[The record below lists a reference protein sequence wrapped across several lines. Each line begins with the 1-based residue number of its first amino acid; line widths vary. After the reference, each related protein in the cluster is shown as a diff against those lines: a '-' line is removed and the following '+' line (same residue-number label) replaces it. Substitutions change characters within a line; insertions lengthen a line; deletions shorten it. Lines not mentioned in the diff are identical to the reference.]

1 MPRRAL
7 ESARMHVVQVGLDH
21 HHAPIWLR
29 ERAGFTAGQA
39 ASRHVMER
47 AGVGEALVLSTC
59 NRVELYATADREH
72 IDDVAERLIALL
84 AERAEAPVDAVRA
97 HLVVRRG
104 AEAVRHMCRVAAGLE
119 SMAVGET
126 QIAGQLR
133 RAVAEARA
141 EGALGRVLQRASCIA
156 MAAGKR
162 ARGATPAARASMGVS
177 AVRALGG
184 AASLAG
190 ATVVV
195 LGAGETADDVLRAIA
210 GAKARRVVIVNRTL
224 ERAAALAAIH
234 GVEAAPWVGREEE
247 LAEADVV
254 FACTAALEPVIDV
267 ELVEDIPRRPR
278 RFVDLGVPRNIAP
291 ELRGIDEVTL
301 LDVDDLAP
309 WSALPCAA
317 PVAEGT
323 EGGSIDFWVDRF
335 ERWLLAQAA
344 VPTIAD
350 LRANAEEIRQREV
363 RRALAK
369 LPDLDA
375 AERAAV
381 EHLATRLVNQLLHDP
396 LTTLSAEPDGA
407 ALAESAR
414 RLFRLPALS
423 R

>member
-1 MPRRAL
+1 MPKRAL
-7 ESARMHVVQVGLDH
+7 ESARMHLVQVGLDH

-29 ERAGFTAGQA
+29 ERTAFAAGQA
-39 ASRHVMER
+39 ASRHVLER
-47 AGVGEALVLSTC
+47 AEVREALVLSTC
-59 NRVELYATADREH
+59 NRVELYATAERDRMDE
-72 IDDVAERLIALL
+72 VAERLVALL

-104 AEAVRHMCRVAAGLE
+104 TEAVRHLCRVAAGLE

-133 RAVAEARA
+133 RAVAAARA

-162 ARGATPAARASMGVS
+162 ARGEAPAVRASMGVS

-184 AASLAG
+184 VQSLAG
-190 ATVVV
+190 AVIVV
-195 LGAGETADDVLRAIA
+195 LGAGETADDVLRAFA
-210 GAKARRVVIVNRTL
+210 SAKAKRVTIVNRTL

-234 GVEAAPWVGREEE
+234 DAEAAPWVAREEL
-247 LAEADVV
+247 LADADVV
-254 FACTAALEPVIDV
+254 FACTAAAEPVLDV
-267 ELVEDIPRRPR
+267 PLVEELPRRAR
-278 RFVDLGVPRNIAP
+278 RIVDLGVPRNVAP
-291 ELRGIDEVTL
+291 EVRAVEGVTL

-309 WSALPCAA
+309 WSEQPCAA
-317 PVAEGT
+317 PAV
-323 EGGSIDFWVDRF
+323 EGGAIDFWVERF
-335 ERWLLAQAA
+335 ERWLANQAA

-350 LRANAEEIRQREV
+350 LRANAEKIRQREV

-369 LPDLDA
+369 LPTLSA
-375 AERAAV
+375 EERAAV

-396 LTTLSAEPDGA
+396 LSTLSAEPDAA

-414 RLFRLPALS
+414 RLFRLPALP